1 MKKKM
6 RRQNNMQVQVSV
18 NHFQLNNNNQ
28 SSSSTSASSF
38 SDASFFQNLLEKEP
52 ADAAAD
58 DGYPN
63 ADDRD
68 FILSQDFFW

>member
-1 MKKKM
+1 
-6 RRQNNMQVQVSV
+6 MQVQVSV
-18 NHFQLNNNNQ
+18 NHFQLNNNQ

-52 ADAAAD
+52 ADAAATAD
-58 DGYPN
+58 DAYPN